1 MIHTPSEK
9 MYGTYA
15 GTHNVDEAGAETL
28 LLLTGG
34 RGLDAFMVVENPH
47 TGQQRAYRMAD
58 LVAQA
63 VAEGLH
69 ALPEAPAP
77 DHDPADVLAAHDET
91 DRLLGGKNGE
101 RLRASVAQFKAGE
114 MNIVDGA
121 AVLEASTESSTPA
134 SKRKTPKKG
143 AAT

>member
-9 MYGTYA
+9 LHGLYA

-69 ALPEAPAP
+69 ALPEVAAEP
-77 DHDPADVLAAHDET
+77 DPSDVLAAHDET
-91 DRLLGGKNGE
+91 DRLLAGENGE